1 MRALLLSAGFGT
13 RLHPVTRSTPKCL
26 VPIRGRPLIDYWFD
40 HLFSSGQVE
49 RALVNTHYL
58 ASQVEEHVTQ
68 SQWGK
73 RVDLVYEAELLG
85 TGGTIKFN
93 RSYFGAESFLVAHA
107 DNLTTFDVA
116 QLVGAHAARPADCA
130 LTMLTFR
137 SDDPRSCGIVE
148 LDASGRVIGFH
159 EKVADPPGNLA
170 NAAVYIFS
178 PEVADFIAGM
188 NGTEID
194 LSTEVIPQFVGRI
207 LAVESRGYH
216 RDIGTIESLRQAN
229 EDATAALL

>member
-107 DNLTTFDVA
+107 D
-116 QLVGAHAARPADCA
+116 RPADCA